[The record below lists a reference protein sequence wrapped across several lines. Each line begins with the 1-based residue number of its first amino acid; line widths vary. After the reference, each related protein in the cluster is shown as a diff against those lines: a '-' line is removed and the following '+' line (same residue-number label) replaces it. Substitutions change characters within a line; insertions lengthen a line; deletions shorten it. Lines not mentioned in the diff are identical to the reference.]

1 LANRPKAPID
11 EIRQLR
17 EAENVLSSY
26 SHAIDLLAEALQNAT
41 DAIDSRSEAESQ
53 APRKIRIAFDADRRR
68 FTVVDTGTGISKDNL
83 KVVLTPNVT
92 LKSGKLAPPRSGRSR
107 GEKGVGLSF
116 LVLASNYLHIQT
128 CDGKERHDLVV
139 KDANRWVQTEGE
151 TERPVGKMTD
161 DEADEMLGSSRYTSV
176 TMGDVDPDAFDED
189 LFSIREE
196 ELDWK
201 LRTRTAVGNTAHLF
215 SSLDR
220 PQPIDIDITV
230 QFRGGSSEEEW
241 KQLPYRYATPEDLV
255 PDLPVVDAEN
265 LESLSYTEIAEQTR
279 GKGVRYVAQFETAS
293 GHDVDLYAFIVHGR
307 DMNRMLEA
315 TTEEDQFVPDEWQSI
330 EVATRN
336 MPTGVKL
343 RGGVIQPRSL
353 ERRVFVLLQYDEL
366 KLDLGR
372 KTLAGQTSR
381 MLRGVLADAW
391 EEDLRAIIPRVGPA
405 ERKTSNVGK
414 ASLRSAIK
422 RGLERRD
429 LPIGLPYIKAPAEAV
444 GVLALF
450 HELLGAGRYQV
461 PLLRTLQSGVFGET
475 DSLIFLGE
483 PNGVPPRHVLFA
495 ADARALIELLENEE
509 QRTETVDMAVV
520 WELDGQYLESQGI
533 EHREAR
539 DTHTGT
545 THLIELAGIGGKDTL
560 ELMVLSD
567 VLDEQ
572 A

>member
-1 LANRPKAPID
+1 M
-11 EIRQLR
+11 
-17 EAENVLSSY
+17 SSY

-41 DAIDSRSEAESQ
+41 DAVDSRSEAETQ
-53 APRKIRIAFDADRRR
+53 APRKIRVAFDADRRR
-68 FTVVDTGTGISKDNL
+68 FTVVDTGTGISRDNL

-139 KDANRWVQTEGE
+139 EDANRWVQTEGE
-151 TERPVGKMTD
+151 TERPVGKMTT
-161 DEADEMLGSSRYTSV
+161 DEADEMLGSSRYTAV
-176 TMGDVDPDAFDED
+176 TVGDVDPDAFDDD
-189 LFSIREE
+189 LFSIEEE

-215 SSLDR
+215 AELDR
-220 PQPIDIDITV
+220 PQPVDIDIAV
-230 QFRGGSSEEEW
+230 RFHGGSSEGEW

-255 PDLPVVDAEN
+255 PGLPIVDADS
-265 LESLSYTEIAEQTR
+265 LESLSYTEIAEKTR

-307 DMNRMLEA
+307 DMNRMLETA
-315 TTEEDQFVPDEWQSI
+315 SEESRFVPDEWQSI

-336 MPTGVKL
+336 MPTGVTL
-343 RGGVIQPRSL
+343 RGGIIQPRSL
-353 ERRVFVLLQYDEL
+353 ERRVFALLQYDEL

-429 LPIGLPYIKAPAEAV
+429 LPVGLPYIKAPAEAV

-450 HELLGAGRYQV
+450 HELLGAGTYEV

-495 ADARALIELLENEE
+495 ADAKALIELLENEE

-520 WELDGQYLESQGI
+520 WDLDEQYLEGQGI
-533 EHREAR
+533 DHQEAR
-539 DTHTGT
+539 NTHTGT

-567 VLDEQ
+567 VLDKQ